1 MSTAAGHPRAS
12 AARQGWQLAE
22 LRGGQL
28 HFTAADGLQ
37 RALKD
42 GFFYVQQPAGTDLS
56 AGDRFARSF
65 YLPGDADDSGDAD
78 ACGDGTRDPYRG
90 FRRWT
95 AGQLGRHQGYFCR
108 DADQTEQFFLEKAW
122 WDRVY
127 PAALARQAER
137 MRDFALAVQR
147 AVLTRLD
154 LPRALWDE
162 ATGHSLTPHGT
173 HTLTFN
179 HFRPEVAARGLN
191 IHKDSGWVTVLRST
205 ERGLE
210 VDRDGD
216 WRPIDPI
223 PGTFIVNFGCAMEIL
238 TRHTATPVAAVA
250 HRVVRQPPGGA
261 ARPDRFSYALFVD
274 STLDDSVCPG
284 LFAYE
289 PGSGLRLEA
298 GFGTFLDDIL
308 DHTYREDTTGLY

>member
-1 MSTAAGHPRAS
+1 MSTAAGHPRTVAL
-12 AARQGWQLAE
+12 QGWQFAE
-22 LRGGQL
+22 LRDGEL
-28 HFTAADGLQ
+28 VFTAEDGLG
-37 RALKD
+37 RALRD
-42 GFFYVQQPAGTDLS
+42 GFFYVRQPAGTDLS

-65 YLPGDADDSGDAD
+65 YLPAGSPAGDASGPP
-78 ACGDGTRDPYRG
+78 DPYRG
-90 FRRWT
+90 FHPWT
-95 AGQLGRHQGYFCR
+95 EERLGSHQGYFCR
-108 DADQTEQFFLEKAW
+108 DADQTEQFFLESAR
-122 WDRVY
+122 WDEVY

-147 AVLTRLD
+147 AVLARLD

-191 IHKDSGWVTVLRST
+191 IHKDSGWVTVLRSI

-210 VDRDGD
+210 VDRDGE
-216 WRPIDPI
+216 WRPIDPV

-238 TRHTATPVAAVA
+238 TRRTATPVAAVA
-250 HRVVRQPPGGA
+250 HRVVRQPPGGGTK
-261 ARPDRFSYALFVD
+261 PDRFSYALFVD
-274 STLDDSVCPG
+274 STLDESVCPG

-289 PGSGLRLEA
+289 PGSGLHLHS
-298 GFGTFLDDIL
+298 GFGAFLDDIL
-308 DHTYREDTTGLY
+308 DNTYREDTSGLY

>member
-1 MSTAAGHPRAS
+1 MSTAAGQIS
-12 AARQGWQLAE
+12 AAALRGWQLAE

-28 HFTAADGLQ
+28 QFTAADGLR
-37 RALKD
+37 RALED
-42 GFFYVQQPAGTDLS
+42 GFFYVRQPAGTELS

-65 YLPGDADDSGDAD
+65 YLEGGGA
-78 ACGDGTRDPYRG
+78 GDGPQDPYRG
-90 FRRWT
+90 FHRWT
-95 AGQLGRHQGYFCR
+95 SEQLGRHQGYFCR

-127 PAALARQAER
+127 PAALVQQAER

-147 AVLTRLD
+147 AVLARLD
-154 LPRALWDE
+154 LPRELWEE

-216 WRPIDPI
+216 WCPIDPI

-238 TRHTATPVAAVA
+238 MRHTATPVAAVA
-250 HRVVRQPPGGA
+250 HRVVRQPPSGGA
-261 ARPDRFSYALFVD
+261 KPDRFSYALFVD
-274 STLDDSVCPG
+274 STLDDRVCPG

-289 PGSGLRLEA
+289 PGGGLRLEA

-308 DHTYREDTTGLY
+308 DNTYREDTTGLY